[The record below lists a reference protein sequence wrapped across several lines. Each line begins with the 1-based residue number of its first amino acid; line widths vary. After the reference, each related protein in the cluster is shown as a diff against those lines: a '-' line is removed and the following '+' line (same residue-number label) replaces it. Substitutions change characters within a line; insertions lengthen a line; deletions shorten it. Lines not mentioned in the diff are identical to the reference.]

1 MGGFAENREYQD
13 SQIIHRDIQ
22 DWPGY
27 ATVRIHLALPDHLR
41 IAGLHVIILRAVEYA
56 AVAIFLLCHTL
67 NIE

>member
-22 DWPGY
+22 EWPGY
-27 ATVRIHLALPDHLR
+27 ATVRIHLALPGRLR
-41 IAGLHVIILRAVEYA
+41 IAVWHVRIVGADEHY